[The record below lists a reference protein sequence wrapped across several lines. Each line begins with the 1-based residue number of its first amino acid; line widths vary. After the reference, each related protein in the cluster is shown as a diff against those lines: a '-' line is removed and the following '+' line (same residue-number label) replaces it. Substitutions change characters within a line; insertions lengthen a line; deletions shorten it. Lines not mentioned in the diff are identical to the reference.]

1 MDDVNDVPSV
11 NRKGVVKYPT
21 TCHID
26 AGVDDTIVSTEGT
39 SSTPAS
45 MPDPPDLTVMD

>member
-1 MDDVNDVPSV
+1 MDDVVDVPSD

-21 TCHID
+21 TCPID
-26 AGVDDTIVSTEGT
+26 AGIDDTIVSTEGM
-39 SSTPAS
+39 SSTPAT